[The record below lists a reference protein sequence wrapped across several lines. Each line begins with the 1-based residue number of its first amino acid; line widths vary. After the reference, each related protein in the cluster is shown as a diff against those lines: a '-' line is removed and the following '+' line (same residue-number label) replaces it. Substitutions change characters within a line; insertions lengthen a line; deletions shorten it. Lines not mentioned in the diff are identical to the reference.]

1 MKKRVIFLTQLKADA
16 DVDAYERFL
25 REVDY
30 PRTQE
35 LLPVSYYW
43 ATRIEGKVIGEAVL
57 LFQYVEVR
65 GYRRLRHVPRGVCE
79 SVTRGGRLDGPS
91 LQLHR

>member
-1 MKKRVIFLTQLKADA
+1 MKKRVVFLTQLKVDT

-35 LLPVSYYW
+35 LLPVS
-43 ATRIEGKVIGEAVL
+43 
-57 LFQYVEVR
+57 
-65 GYRRLRHVPRGVCE
+65 H
-79 SVTRGGRLDGPS
+79 
-91 LQLHR
+91 